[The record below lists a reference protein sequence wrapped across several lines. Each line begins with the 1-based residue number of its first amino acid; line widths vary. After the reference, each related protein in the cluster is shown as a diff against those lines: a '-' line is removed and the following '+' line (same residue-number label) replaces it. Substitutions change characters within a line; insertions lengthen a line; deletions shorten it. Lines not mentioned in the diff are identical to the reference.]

1 MEERH
6 FGPIWFIPGETGGR
20 YPFCHSVYIDG
31 PGILIDPASDRNRLK
46 QLRDDPGVKQIWLS
60 HWHEDHIMH
69 LDLFEDLP
77 IFMGEPDARSI
88 SDVESFLDA
97 YGMDNEEDREH
108 WRLILK
114 RDFNF
119 RPRRTSGYLKEGEMH
134 HLDGITVEVMET
146 AGHTPGHLS
155 FFFREPEVLF
165 MGDYDL
171 SKFGPWYGDRESSIE
186 QSLASITRLR
196 EHPARVWLTGHET
209 GMFEQDPGR
218 AWDRYLEVISKREE
232 KLCAF
237 LEQPRTLEE
246 IVGAW
251 IVYGRPREPKA
262 FFEFGERAIMKKHLQ
277 RLLDSGRI
285 CTAED
290 RYCSVVRE

>member
-1 MEERH
+1 M
-6 FGPIWFIPGETGGR
+6 GGR
-20 YPFCHSVYIDG
+20 YPFCHSIYVEG

-46 QLRDDPGVKQIWLS
+46 ELRDNPGVKQIWLS
-60 HWHEDHIMH
+60 HWHEDHITC

-77 IFMGEPDARSI
+77 IFMGERDARSI
-88 SDVESFLDA
+88 SDVESFLDS
-97 YGMDNEEDREH
+97 YGMDKEEDREH
-108 WRLILK
+108 WRIILR

-119 RPRRTSGYLKEGEMH
+119 KSREPSGYLKEGEILH
-134 HLDGITVEVMET
+134 PEGVSVEVMET

-155 FFFREPEVLF
+155 FFFIEPGVLF

-171 SKFGPWYGDRESSIE
+171 SRFGPWYGDTGSSIE
-186 QSLASITRLR
+186 QSLASINRLR

-209 GMFEQDPGR
+209 GIFEQNPGE
-218 AWDRYLEVISKREE
+218 AWDRYLEVIAKREE
-232 KLCAF
+232 KLYA
-237 LEQPRTLEE
+237 LLDQPRTLED

-285 CTAED
+285 HAFED
-290 RYCSVVRE
+290 RYRRADFPRTA